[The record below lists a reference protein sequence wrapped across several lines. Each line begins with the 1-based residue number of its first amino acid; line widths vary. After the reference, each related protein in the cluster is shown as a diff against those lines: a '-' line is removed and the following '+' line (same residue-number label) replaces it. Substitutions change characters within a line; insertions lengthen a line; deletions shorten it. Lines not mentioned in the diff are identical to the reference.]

1 MGEIRLAFIYKK
13 MALAVLCSM
22 GFPEGTGN
30 WETSVGAIGIVQVKD
45 DDGLGLDGGADGG
58 GF

>member
-1 MGEIRLAFIYKK
+1 MAFIYKK